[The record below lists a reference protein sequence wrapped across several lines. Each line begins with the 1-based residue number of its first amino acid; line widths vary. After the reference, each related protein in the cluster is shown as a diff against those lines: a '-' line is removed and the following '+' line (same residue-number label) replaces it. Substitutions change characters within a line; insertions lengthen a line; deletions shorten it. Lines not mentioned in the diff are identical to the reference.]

1 MASKY
6 KGYMGKILDVDLTS
20 GKIGSY
26 DLSDRDRERFIG
38 GRFISTKILWDELKP
53 GIDPLS
59 EENILIVMTSPLT
72 GTGAPSTSRYDI
84 SAKSPQT
91 GTIGHSNSG
100 GHFGIHLKRAGWDG
114 VIVRGKANG
123 PVYLD
128 IDEDRVAIRDA
139 SHLWGMDTEE
149 TKEKMG
155 DRRAGKMVI
164 GPAGE
169 NLVKY
174 AIVISQDRSHGR
186 SGMGAV
192 MGSKN
197 LKGMVARGNRKIEL
211 HAPGAFKELIK
222 QWIDMLK
229 GHPATGDFAPRYG
242 TSGFLKSISDHNA
255 LPTKNFS
262 SGTFKDAPML
272 TGQTLAETRLVRN
285 AGCQSC
291 PIRCARVVNLDGREV
306 KGPEYE
312 ILCLLGSNLLIND
325 MDAII
330 RWNYELDL
338 LGLDTIS
345 SGTVLGFA
353 AELNEKGLWKNGI
366 EFGKKDNIS
375 ETLRSIACREGIGN
389 DLAEGVRYLSQKYG
403 GEDFAPHSKGMEMAA
418 YEPRGAVG
426 HGLGYATANRGACHL
441 DGGYMIYFEA
451 TGPAILNPYDHRSKP
466 GYTILDQNLL
476 ASISAGGN
484 CLFTSWTI
492 LPSFLFKIAN
502 SRPMNWLVTQALT
515 RSWAAIELTL
525 KMPPSLMRFHL
536 PMLPHTK
543 ALEMATGMKMDFGR
557 FMRMGERGFTM
568 ERLYNIR
575 EGFSAKDDCLA
586 RRFTHE
592 EQIPGKKKTV
602 VPLAKMLPRYYR
614 LRGWDADGVPTARTL
629 EKLDLGFMNS
639 TRRDPSVRRSE
650 KADGRTIRPPV
661 DLPAGGETGA

>member
-1 MASKY
+1 MASRY

-20 GKIGSY
+20 GTIGTY
-26 DLSDRDRERFIG
+26 ELSDRDRERFIG

-59 EENILIVMTSPLT
+59 ADNILIVMTSPLT

-84 SAKSPQT
+84 SSKSPQT
-91 GTIGHSNSG
+91 GAIGHSNSG
-100 GHFGIHLKRAGWDG
+100 GNFGIHLKRAGWDG
-114 VIVRGKANG
+114 VIVRGKAKG

-128 IDEDRVAIRDA
+128 VNEDKVEIKDA
-139 SHLWGMDTEE
+139 SHIWGKDTEE
-149 TKEKMG
+149 TKDLMG
-155 DRRAGKMVI
+155 DKKAGKMVI

-186 SGMGAV
+186 TGMGAV

-197 LKGMVARGNRKIEL
+197 LKGIVAKGTKKIEL
-211 HAPGAFKELIK
+211 ADPEGFRATIK
-222 QWIDMLK
+222 KWIDMLQV
-229 GHPATGDFAPRYG
+229 HPATGDFAPKYG

-262 SGTFKDAPML
+262 SGHYEDAHML
-272 TGQTLAETRLVRN
+272 SGQTLAETRLVKN

-291 PIRCARVVNLDGREV
+291 PIRCARVVELDGREI

-312 ILCLLGSNLLIND
+312 ILCLLGSNMLIND
-325 MDAII
+325 MDSII

-338 LGLDTIS
+338 LGLDAIS
-345 SGTVLGFA
+345 SGTVMGFA

-375 ETLRSIACREGIGN
+375 QVIHDIAHRKGIGN
-389 DLAEGVRYLSQKYG
+389 DLADGVKAMSEKYG
-403 GEDFAPHSKGMEMAA
+403 GKDFAPHSKGMEMAA

-451 TGPAILNPYDHRSKP
+451 TGPAILDPYHYRSKP

-484 CLFTSWTI
+484 CLFTSWTF
-492 LPSFLFKIAN
+492 LPPILFKIPN
-502 SRPMNWLVTQALT
+502 SKLASWLVTKILT
-515 RSWAAIELTL
+515 YSWASIELTL
-525 KMPPSLMRFHL
+525 KLPAFMMKYHL
-536 PMLPHTK
+536 PMLPHSK
-543 ALEMATGMKMDFGR
+543 ALKQATGMNMDFGR
-557 FMRMGERGFTM
+557 LFKMGERGFNL
-568 ERLYNIR
+568 ERLFNIR
-575 EGFSAKDDCLA
+575 EGFTAKDDTLPK
-586 RRFTHE
+586 RFTHE
-592 EQIPGKKKTV
+592 EQIPGNAKTK
-602 VPLAKMLPRYYR
+602 VPLDKMMPRYYS
-614 LRGWDADGVPTARTL
+614 LRGWDERGVPTPKTL
-629 EKLDLGFMNS
+629 KKLGLEDF
-639 TRRDPSVRRSE
+639 
-650 KADGRTIRPPV
+650 IRP
-661 DLPAGGETGA
+661 GAA

>member
-20 GKIGSY
+20 GKIGTY
-26 DLSDRDRERFIG
+26 ELSDRDRERFIG

-59 EENILIVMTSPLT
+59 PDNLLIVMTSPLT

-84 SAKSPQT
+84 SSKSPQT
-91 GTIGHSNSG
+91 GAIGHSNSG
-100 GHFGIHLKRAGWDG
+100 GNFGIHLKRAGWDG
-114 VIVRGKANG
+114 VIVRGKAKG

-128 IDEDRVAIRDA
+128 IDEDTVTIRDA
-139 SHLWGMDTEE
+139 SGIWGKNTEE
-149 TKEKMG
+149 TKELMG
-155 DRRAGKMVI
+155 DKKAGKMVI

-197 LKGMVARGNRKIEL
+197 LKGIVAKGNKKVEIHNPE
-211 HAPGAFKELIK
+211 GFKALIK
-222 QWIDMLK
+222 HWIDMLQ
-229 GHPATGDFAPRYG
+229 GHPATGDFAPKYG
-242 TSGFLKSISDHNA
+242 TSGFLKSLSDHNA

-262 SGTFKDAPML
+262 SGHYEDAQML
-272 TGQTLAETRLVRN
+272 TGQTLAVTRLVKN

-291 PIRCARVVNLDGREV
+291 PIRCARVVELDGREI

-312 ILCLLGSNLLIND
+312 VLCLLGSNMLIND

-353 AELNEKGLWKNGI
+353 AELNEKGMWKNGI

-375 ETLRSIACREGIGN
+375 QILKDIAYRKGIGN
-389 DLAEGVRYLSQKYG
+389 DLAEGVRFLSKKYG

-441 DGGYMIYFEA
+441 DGGYVIYFEA
-451 TGPAILNPYDHRSKP
+451 TGPAILDPLHYRSKP
-466 GYTILDQNLL
+466 GYVMLDQNLL
-476 ASISAGGN
+476 AAISAGGN
-484 CLFTSWTI
+484 CLFTSWTF
-492 LPSFLFKIAN
+492 LPPILFKIPN
-502 SRPMNWLVTQALT
+502 SKLMSWLVTQILTYSWVSVELALK
-515 RSWAAIELTL
+515 LPL
-525 KMPPSLMRFHL
+525 YLMRYHL
-536 PMLPHTK
+536 PMLPHSK
-543 ALEMATGMKMDFGR
+543 ALKLATGMDMDFGR
-557 FMRMGERGFTM
+557 FIRMGERGFTM
-568 ERLYNIR
+568 ERLYNTR
-575 EGFSAKDDCLA
+575 EGFSAKDDTLP

-592 EQIPGKKKTV
+592 EQIPGNAKTK
-602 VPLAKMLPRYYR
+602 VPLAKMLPKYYS
-614 LRGWDADGVPTARTL
+614 LRGWDENGMPTPQTL
-629 EKLDLGFMNS
+629 KRLDMEDF
-639 TRRDPSVRRSE
+639 
-650 KADGRTIRPPV
+650 I
-661 DLPAGGETGA
+661 

>member
-20 GKIGSY
+20 GKIGTY
-26 DLSDRDRERFIG
+26 ELSDRDRERFIG

-59 EENILIVMTSPLT
+59 PDNLLIVMTSPLT

-84 SAKSPQT
+84 SSKSPQT
-91 GTIGHSNSG
+91 GAIGHSNSG
-100 GHFGIHLKRAGWDG
+100 GNFGIHLKRAGWDG
-114 VIVRGKANG
+114 VIVRGKAKG

-128 IDEDRVAIRDA
+128 IDEDTVTIKDA
-139 SHLWGMDTEE
+139 SGIWGKNTEE
-149 TKEKMG
+149 TKELMG
-155 DRRAGKMVI
+155 DKKAGKMVI

-197 LKGMVARGNRKIEL
+197 LKGIVAKGNKKVEIHNPE
-211 HAPGAFKELIK
+211 GFKALIK
-222 QWIDMLK
+222 HWIDMLQ
-229 GHPATGDFAPRYG
+229 GHPATGDFAPKYG
-242 TSGFLKSISDHNA
+242 TSGFLKSLSDHNA

-262 SGTFKDAPML
+262 SGHYEDAQML
-272 TGQTLAETRLVRN
+272 TGQTLAVTRLVKN

-291 PIRCARVVNLDGREV
+291 PIRCARVVELDGREI

-312 ILCLLGSNLLIND
+312 VLCLLGSNMLIND

-353 AELNEKGLWKNGI
+353 AELNEKGMWKNGI

-375 ETLRSIACREGIGN
+375 QILKDIAYRTGIGN
-389 DLAEGVRYLSQKYG
+389 DLAEGVRFLSKKYG

-441 DGGYMIYFEA
+441 DGGYVIYFEA
-451 TGPAILNPYDHRSKP
+451 TGPAILDPLHYRSKP
-466 GYTILDQNLL
+466 GYVMLDQNLL
-476 ASISAGGN
+476 AAISAGGN
-484 CLFTSWTI
+484 CLFTSWTF
-492 LPSFLFKIAN
+492 LPPILFKIPN
-502 SRPMNWLVTQALT
+502 SKLMSWLVTQILTYSWVSVELALK
-515 RSWAAIELTL
+515 LPL
-525 KMPPSLMRFHL
+525 YLMRYHL
-536 PMLPHTK
+536 PMLPHSK
-543 ALEMATGMKMDFGR
+543 ALKMATGMDMDFGR
-557 FMRMGERGFTM
+557 FIRMGERGFTM
-568 ERLYNIR
+568 ERLYNTR
-575 EGFSAKDDCLA
+575 EGFSAKDDTLP

-592 EQIPGKKKTV
+592 EQIPGNAKTK
-602 VPLAKMLPRYYR
+602 VPLAKMLPKYYS
-614 LRGWDADGVPTARTL
+614 LRGWDENGMPTPQTL
-629 EKLDLGFMNS
+629 KRLDMEDF
-639 TRRDPSVRRSE
+639 
-650 KADGRTIRPPV
+650 I
-661 DLPAGGETGA
+661 